1 MLVVVFCT
9 ITIIMADT
17 MLITA
22 LLKQQGVNTKGIL
35 KGSPV
40 KEELPPLP
48 SLNGKLEVL
57 LAA

>member
-1 MLVVVFCT
+1 
-9 ITIIMADT
+9 